1 MASQAAAE
9 LPDTGDAGT
18 LNQDLLAQ
26 YKQRRSGLFERL
38 INAYL
43 EEAPQFLKK
52 IRDGV
57 ASNEYAEVKLNSHA
71 LKSCSYNLGAVRL
84 SKICQSVENAAVAED
99 QAQIG
104 ELLEKM
110 GPEFFDVEEAL
121 KTELLMA
128 KRRAEEAAASA

>member
-52 IRDGV
+52 IRDG
-57 ASNEYAEVKLNSHA
+57 AESNAFPDIKLNAHA

-84 SKICQSVENAAVAED
+84 
-99 QAQIG
+99 
-104 ELLEKM
+104 
-110 GPEFFDVEEAL
+110 
-121 KTELLMA
+121 
-128 KRRAEEAAASA
+128 